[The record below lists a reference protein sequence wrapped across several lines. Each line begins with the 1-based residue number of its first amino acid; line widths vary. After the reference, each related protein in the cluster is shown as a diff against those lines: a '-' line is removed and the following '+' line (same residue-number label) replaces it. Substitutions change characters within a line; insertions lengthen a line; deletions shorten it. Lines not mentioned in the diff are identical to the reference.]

1 MFHLAAGFMPTM
13 IAPHMEGFIT
23 LSLFKV
29 DGYLGDAGTL
39 VDSYISEKIM
49 QHKEQIATFRKRDKR
64 THYSSTASGFVAT
77 QEAPQNRAKPVESPP
92 RTDPKA
98 LEPASRESLGEY
110 RVRIGLKHDILV
122 RVKQG
127 FRYHYAE
134 PSYLMLAKWIAETFD
149 TLPANASHRVGI
161 GAFVMNDM
169 GEVLVV
175 QENSGTFTGTGVWKA
190 PTGVVDE
197 FRDVLS
203 ADMGVASLG
212 SHVAAIL
219 ASPHAKGEAWG
230 LRKLGGA
237 KDPQRSDKRRKG
249 ATSLESLSARPREK
263 LFDGFDLELKWVWT
277 PASVILRCLSKQLPG
292 LHSTFRLPVAYD
304 VFLRK

>member
-64 THYSSTASGFVAT
+64 QFIFPSVLIC
-77 QEAPQNRAKPVESPP
+77 Q
-92 RTDPKA
+92 
-98 LEPASRESLGEY
+98 
-110 RVRIGLKHDILV
+110 
-122 RVKQG
+122 QG

>member
-64 THYSSTASGFVAT
+64 LFLAD
-77 QEAPQNRAKPVESPP
+77 K
-92 RTDPKA
+92 
-98 LEPASRESLGEY
+98 
-110 RVRIGLKHDILV
+110 ILV
-122 RVKQG
+122 FQRACSELSGYKSFVLHVGFCRCRDGKPRQFIFPSVLICQQG

-197 FRDVLS
+197 VALLASCVRWGLKVLS
-203 ADMGVASLG
+203 AMGAG
-212 SHVAAIL
+212 
-219 ASPHAKGEAWG
+219 
-230 LRKLGGA
+230 
-237 KDPQRSDKRRKG
+237 
-249 ATSLESLSARPREK
+249 T
-263 LFDGFDLELKWVWT
+263 
-277 PASVILRCLSKQLPG
+277 
-292 LHSTFRLPVAYD
+292 
-304 VFLRK
+304 